1 MPVPSKYA
9 MSTLVNWFF
18 SDGVELAEVSEET
31 DAMFSVYVY
40 NWIRVLIKQ
49 FDNRTSLNVTSSAS
63 VDIASRIRILIE
75 QFDNQTSLIYLIS
88 SNPTII
94 ILFLFF

>member
-1 MPVPSKYA
+1 MVFLLATVAFVSTTELQLVLPS
-9 MSTLVNWFF
+9 
-18 SDGVELAEVSEET
+18 GVCIGNARISK
-31 DAMFSVYVY
+31 Y

-49 FDNRTSLNVTSSAS
+49 FNNRTSLNVTSSAS

-75 QFDNQTSLIYLIS
+75 QFDNRTSLIYLIL

-94 ILFLFF
+94 I